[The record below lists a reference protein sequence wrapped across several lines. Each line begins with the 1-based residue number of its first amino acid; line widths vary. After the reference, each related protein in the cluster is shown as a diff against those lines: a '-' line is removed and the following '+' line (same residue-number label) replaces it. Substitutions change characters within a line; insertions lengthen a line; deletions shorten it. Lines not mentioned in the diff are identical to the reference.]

1 MALQKFMDVKVEKIN
16 FKDKEEHKYG
26 NKFRCSILISGEGM
40 ENTWISLGDTK
51 KDVLT
56 IKEGAGF
63 TDIGVGSTIDLL
75 KAESREYNG
84 KTYYDA
90 KRSNISW
97 GTIVKAEKN
106 APAVASQ
113 PQQERKPFNVIGM
126 QVGHNLNCSVDF
138 IVANNEK
145 FSVDEIVAL
154 SKKFHAITEKMK
166 AERKQRFPQ
175 LSDYDVGASVGQA
188 VKAAASLVNSTEKV
202 EQLALQILEASSVIE
217 EWIKTGGK
225 EEEKPVVEKPKEDKP
240 QQPKYGGGFDDM
252 DDDIPF

>member
-16 FKDKEEHKYG
+16 FKDKEEDKYG

-217 EWIKTGGK
+217 EWIKGGAK
-225 EEEKPVVEKPKEDKP
+225 DDKKPAES
-240 QQPKYGGGFDDM
+240 KYSPVDDM
-252 DDDIPF
+252 DESIPF